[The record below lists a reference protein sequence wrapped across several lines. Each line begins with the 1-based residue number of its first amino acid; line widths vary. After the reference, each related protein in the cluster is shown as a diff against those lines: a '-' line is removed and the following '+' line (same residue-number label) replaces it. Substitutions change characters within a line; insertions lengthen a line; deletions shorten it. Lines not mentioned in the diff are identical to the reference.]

1 MSTNQHQSDNLETGN
16 TGSHHELVTS
26 SPELSTAQTL
36 ADALHH
42 LLSQQ
47 GYPVDNIRLQDVIR
61 KHDNPKAEEQGRGIN
76 TLGGFIGVLR
86 GLGIEESPEIL
97 QQPDAAFLPLLGYHA
112 RYGWGVID
120 GKNP

>member
-36 ADALHH
+36 ADALRH

-47 GYPVDNIRLQDVIR
+47 GYQLEFERLIIFACR
-61 KHDNPKAEEQGRGIN
+61 M
-76 TLGGFIGVLR
+76 
-86 GLGIEESPEIL
+86 
-97 QQPDAAFLPLLGYHA
+97 
-112 RYGWGVID
+112 
-120 GKNP
+120 